1 MPLCGGANEPEAA
14 TEEVQA
20 ICDQV
25 KGEVEQQAGVTFD
38 IFRATTFS
46 SQVVAGTNYFIK
58 VDVGGEKFVHLKV
71 FKALPHAGSGLKVTG
86 LQQDKGKEDPIG
98 YF

>member
-1 MPLCGGANEPEAA
+1 MFTLRKERDTNFKCA
-14 TEEVQA
+14 
-20 ICDQV
+20 
-25 KGEVEQQAGVTFD
+25 
-38 IFRATTFS
+38 
-46 SQVVAGTNYFIK
+46 VVLQ

-71 FKALPHAGSGLKVTG
+71 FKALPHAGSGLKVSG